1 MPPRPVCAERLWDR
15 RSTGL
20 RVARLGDLG
29 ATGPGASYSPKAHK
43 AETGV
48 DRTEKQAFVDDL
60 HGSLKSA
67 NAIVV
72 AQYAGLTVKDLTE
85 LRGKLRKAGAQLKVS
100 KNRLTKRALEGT
112 PFSGLLP
119 MLKGP
124 TAIVFSD
131 DVVAPAKVAVA
142 FAKDHE
148 KLVIIGGAMGERT
161 LDAAGVKT
169 LASMPSLNE
178 LRAKLA
184 GLVQAPA
191 TKVARVLQAPAA
203 QLARVLGAYAKKPA
217 A

>member
-1 MPPRPVCAERLWDR
+1 M
-15 RSTGL
+15 
-20 RVARLGDLG
+20 
-29 ATGPGASYSPKAHK
+29 
-43 AETGV
+43 

-112 PFSGLLP
+112 PFSGLVP

-178 LRAKLA
+178 LRAKLV

-191 TKVARVLQAPAA
+191 TKVAGVLQAPAA
-203 QLARVLGAYAKKPA
+203 QLARVIGAYASKPA